1 MNPKTEAIN
10 VRVESGIADRLRALA
25 EQNRRG
31 VSDELRAGVEIY
43 LLFIEMTNLRANV
56 QLDPSRAGELERAI
70 KDEFGRI
77 FLAALSLDAEN
88 AFENDLEVEYPR
100 DTFREIAV
108 PFDQLLDWVAG
119 IPAGSRPSNSELI
132 TEAHNWSDST
142 PIIEPQGLPSRG
154 KLRSWAR
161 ALELSGDETATLS
174 RVQQALRIIAS

>member
-10 VRVESGIADRLRALA
+10 FRTDSDIADRLRALA
-25 EQNRRG
+25 KQNRRG
-31 VSDELRAGVEIY
+31 VSDELRAGIEIY
-43 LLFIEMTNLRANV
+43 LLLVEMTNLRANV
-56 QLDPSRAGELERAI
+56 KLDPSRAEELERAI

-77 FLAALSLDAEN
+77 FLVALSLDAED

-108 PFDQLLDWVAG
+108 PFDRLLDWVAG
-119 IPAGSRPSNSELI
+119 IPTGSRRSNAELI
-132 TEAHNWSDST
+132 TEAHNWSDSS
-142 PIIEPQGLPSRG
+142 PVIEPPGLPSKG

-161 ALELSGDETATLS
+161 ALELAGDETATLS